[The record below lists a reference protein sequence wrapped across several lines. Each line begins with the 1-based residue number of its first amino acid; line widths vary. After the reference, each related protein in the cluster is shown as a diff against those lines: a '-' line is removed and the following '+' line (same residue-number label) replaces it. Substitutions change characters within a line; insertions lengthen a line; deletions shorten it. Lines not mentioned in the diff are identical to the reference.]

1 MSWTQT
7 RGDHV
12 RVSLPVPISVNAST
26 GNVRGKG
33 RVKTAAYNSWLDEAV
48 LLLRVS
54 KAKIKSQ
61 HWSYHAALPINY
73 QRDCDNCLKP
83 LQDALVKAGVT
94 SDDRYC
100 ESGSFERSATADGMV
115 MLSIQGL
122 EKVA

>member
-1 MSWTQT
+1 MSWTKI
-7 RGDHV
+7 RGDHA
-12 RVSLPVPISVNAST
+12 RISLPVPISINAST
-26 GNVRGKG
+26 RNVPGKG
-33 RVKTAAYNSWLDEAV
+33 RVKTDEYNSWFDEAV

-54 KAKIKSQ
+54 KAKIKSK
-61 HWSYHAALPINY
+61 HWSYHATLPISY

-100 ESGSFERSATADGMV
+100 ESGSFERAATGDGMV

-122 EKVA
+122 EKVG